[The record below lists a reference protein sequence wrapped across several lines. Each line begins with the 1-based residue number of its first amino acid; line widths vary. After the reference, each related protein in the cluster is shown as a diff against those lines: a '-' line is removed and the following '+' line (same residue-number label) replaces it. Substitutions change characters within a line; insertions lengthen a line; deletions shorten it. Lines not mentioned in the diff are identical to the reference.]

1 MKNQIGKTILQIIAG
16 AAVVVIGLIA
26 LNKYVPTFTL
36 FPKTVEVQQQQEKE
50 SEENIPKMD
59 EATPADMP
67 QDNNSSDFNETED
80 ATSPKPFIPENVLP
94 NVQYALDKRLRAGNL
109 GFVSPN
115 DLERSLTVTFT
126 QYLHTENCPKN
137 VDGYKKNIAINFTLG
152 RDDLAEVIHFVAVRT
167 AKNYYAFKPQQGN
180 NLLIIPNNF
189 TSGTHEITYG
199 FVLKSDVNK
208 KEVPFHARKCEIS
221 VR

>member
-1 MKNQIGKTILQIIAG
+1 MKNQIGKTIIQIIAG
-16 AAVVVIGLIA
+16 AAVVVVGLLA

-36 FPKTVEVQQQQEKE
+36 FPKITDVEQQQEY
-50 SEENIPKMD
+50 EEAISKMD
-59 EATPADMP
+59 EATPADLL
-67 QDNNSSDFNETED
+67 QDNDDPFFNETED
-80 ATSPKPFIPENVLP
+80 ATAPKSFIPKDVLP
-94 NVQYALDKRLRAGNL
+94 NLQYALDKRLKAGHI

-115 DLERSLTVTFT
+115 DLEQNLKVTFT

-137 VDGYKKNIAINFTLG
+137 VDSYKKNIAINFTLG

-167 AKNYYAFKPQQGN
+167 AKNYYAFKPQPGN

-189 TSGTHEITYG
+189 KPGTHEITYG
-199 FVLKSDVNK
+199 FVLKGDVNK
-208 KEVPFHARKCEIS
+208 KEVPFYARKCEIS